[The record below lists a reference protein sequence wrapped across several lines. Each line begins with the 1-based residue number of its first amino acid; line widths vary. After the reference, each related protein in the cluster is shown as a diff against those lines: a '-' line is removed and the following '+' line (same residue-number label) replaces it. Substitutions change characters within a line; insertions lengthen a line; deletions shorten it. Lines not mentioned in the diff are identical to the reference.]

1 MASGEARALGDPMA
15 LESLRRA
22 LVDETSTFRG
32 FRRRVK
38 NKTVQQV
45 AGLALPALVLLL
57 FFAVYGTWST
67 VGADDGE
74 SGSAWDRFVGSSA
87 MRVDAAALLVLAALR
102 AWFVLWIRR
111 EHRWFRREGWIALQG
126 ATGWVLLTTDA
137 PTAIVHDHRSVGGQA
152 EHRTRDLSDPIVLAS
167 GPQASV
173 ADFER
178 TLVTVRASVAT
189 RPYDAATLKDLYR
202 QCGRW
207 GSIPAEPW
215 FAPASGCLLGQGDGG
230 GPLAAVIPRPYK
242 DGRRRRLARVKLTK
256 AERQALLSA
265 V

>member
-1 MASGEARALGDPMA
+1 MASAALGDPAA
-15 LESLRRA
+15 LEALRRSLA
-22 LVDETSTFRG
+22 EDTRTYRG
-32 FRRRVK
+32 FRRRVRI
-38 NKTVQQV
+38 KTVQQV
-45 AGLALPALVLLL
+45 AGLVLPAVLLL
-57 FFAVYGTWST
+57 LAFAVFGTWST
-67 VGADDGE
+67 L
-74 SGSAWDRFVGSSA
+74 GSDERFVGSSA
-87 MRVDAAALLVLAALR
+87 MRVDAAALLVLVVLR

-126 ATGWVLLTTDA
+126 ATGWVLITTDA
-137 PTAIVHDHRSVGGQA
+137 PTAIVHDHRSVGGAA
-152 EHRTRDLSDPIVLAS
+152 EYRTRDLSDPIVLAS

-178 TLVTVRASVAT
+178 TLAVVRASVAT

-215 FAPASGCLLGQGDGG
+215 FAPASGCLLGQGDGD
-230 GPLAAVIPRPYK
+230 GPLAAVIPRPHK

-256 AERQALLSA
+256 AERQALLPA
-265 V
+265 A